1 MSAFN
6 PTFPAPR
13 VAPCAPEHKLLHG
26 IQIQAVRSGCS
37 RLLIAPADPAFVCS
51 IWAPAFAGETGKG
64 NAHG

>member
-6 PTFPAPR
+6 PTFPAN
-13 VAPCAPEHKLLHG
+13 AE

-37 RLLIAPADPAFVCS
+37 RLPIAPADPAFVCS
-51 IWAPAFAGETGKG
+51 IWAPAFAGETGEG